1 MKTYGE
7 TIQCKGGHLYLPDPE
22 DLGCPPHCSD
32 PRGGRESLSFFFEAG
47 NGSSDMQGSVPRSC
61 RRCQK
66 KIYAYV

>member
-1 MKTYGE
+1 METYGE

-32 PRGGRESLSFFFEAG
+32 PRGDRGPCTFFLKQGTEA
-47 NGSSDMQGSVPRSC
+47 PIC
-61 RRCQK
+61 RDPYLVLVADVKK

>member
-22 DLGCPPHCSD
+22 DLGCPPHCPD
-32 PRGGRESLSFFFEAG
+32 PRGGRGPCPFILKHGPTGPS
-47 NGSSDMQGSVPRSC
+47 SC
-61 RRCQK
+61 RRCQN